1 MARLCLDYGHGGED
15 PGAIYKERCE
25 KDDTLNLGRAV
36 AKILRRHGVIVDET
50 RTKDI
55 TVSLKERS
63 SFEKSGRY
71 DYFISFHRNAFKP
84 EKAKGVETYTY
95 LNRGAKA
102 KKLANKIQSSLVDVG
117 FTDRG
122 VKAAN
127 FHVLR
132 ETKAPAVLIEIGFI
146 DNTHDNQLFDNK
158 FEKIAKAISK
168 AVLSQL
174 GIRYITPT
182 SPPPKSQTLYR
193 VMAGSY
199 ANRDNA
205 KGQVTKLKKAGF
217 DATIMIFNK

>member
-15 PGAIYKERCE
+15 PGAIYKGRCE

-36 AKILRRHGVIVDET
+36 AKELRRCGVIVDET

-95 LNRGAKA
+95 LNQGAKA
-102 KKLANKIQSSLVDVG
+102 KELADKIQKELVDVG
-117 FTDRG
+117 FANRG
-122 VKAAN
+122 VKKDN

-146 DNTHDNQLFDNK
+146 DNTHDNQLFDDK
-158 FEKIAKAISK
+158 FNEIAKVISK
-168 AVLSQL
+168 AILSQL
-174 GIRYITPT
+174 GIKYVESTGS
-182 SPPPKSQTLYR
+182 SPSGQSLYR
-193 VMAGSY
+193 VMAGSFKE
-199 ANRDNA
+199 RENA
-205 KGQVTKLKKAGF
+205 ERQVKKLKSAGF